1 MIQGGSDRRAMLGF
15 LGAAAGTAAL
25 SACSPVGAFNTIAG
39 RDAGSEQVAAD
50 IAFGDLPRQK
60 LDIYAPTARGASSP
74 VVMFI
79 YGGSWNTGRRQDY
92 SFVGHALAS
101 KGFVTVIPD
110 YRLVPEVLFPTF
122 LEDGAKAM
130 RWLQDNISRYGG
142 DRQRVAISGHSAG
155 AYNAAMLAL
164 DPRYLRNAGV
174 SPGRIKALAA
184 LAGPYDFFPFDVAS
198 TQAAFGAWPN
208 PKDTQPIS
216 FARAGAPPA
225 FLATGAADTL
235 VKPRNTLALAK
246 ALEGNGARVTT
257 RLYPGMDHPGSLL
270 ALSVRLRDRA
280 TILDDM
286 TEFLKGRLG

>member
-1 MIQGGSDRRAMLGF
+1 MQHINDRRGMLGY
-15 LGAAAGTAAL
+15 LGAAIGVAAL
-25 SACSPVGAFNTIAG
+25 PACSPVGAFNTIAG
-39 RDAGSEQVAAD
+39 RDGGSEQVAAD
-50 IAFGDLPRQK
+50 IAFGELPRQR
-60 LDIYAPTARGASSP
+60 LDVYAPTARGASSP

-110 YRLVPEVLFPTF
+110 YRLVPEVLFPSF

-130 RWLQDNISRYGG
+130 RWVQDNIARYGG

-164 DPRYLRNAGV
+164 DPRYLRDAGV

-184 LAGPYDFFPFDVAS
+184 LAGPYDFLPFDVAS

-208 PKDTQPIS
+208 PRETQPIN
-216 FARAGAPPA
+216 FARASAPPA

-246 ALEGNGARVTT
+246 ALNERGARTTT
-257 RLYPGMDHPGSLL
+257 RLYEGMDHPGSLL

-280 TILDDM
+280 PILDDM
-286 TEFLKGRLG
+286 TQFLRQRLG